1 MTAPSRHLRVGA
13 IPQTLR
19 YLCLKHNCSDNQ
31 YSLNS
36 AQAPVFN
43 TVEDAKN
50 KGRDSFLKKLRDFPG
65 Y

>member
-1 MTAPSRHLRVGA
+1 MTTPSRHLRVGA

-19 YLCLKHNCSDNQ
+19 YLCLKRNRSDNQ
-31 YSLNS
+31 YSLSS
-36 AQAPVFN
+36 AQAPVLN

-50 KGRDSFLKKLRDFPG
+50 QGRDSFLKKLRDFLG